1 MLTSAE
7 YCDANSCKRV
17 FSAARVWLSPRSRA
31 FSFSSD
37 GSAVTA
43 PTPPRAAS
51 MTTALAVSA
60 NDASVVA
67 AAVIGL
73 VEPARSA
80 LI

>member
-1 MLTSAE
+1 
-7 YCDANSCKRV
+7 
-17 FSAARVWLSPRSRA
+17 
-31 FSFSSD
+31 
-37 GSAVTA
+37 
-43 PTPPRAAS
+43 